1 MTSLR
6 EWAPVLV
13 AVTLPGL
20 GTLYQVG
27 QRDADNKAAQ
37 TKLSEIEKKVA
48 VSSDTVTATTLR
60 VEQLEARA
68 KMTDDALRD
77 LIRTMQRLDGN
88 VIAVCSATR
97 GAQCV
102 R

>member
-1 MTSLR
+1 MTTLKD
-6 EWAPVLV
+6 WAPVLV

-27 QRDADNKAAQ
+27 RQDADNKAAQ
-37 TKLSEIEKKVA
+37 VKIGEIEKKVA
-48 VSSDTVTATTLR
+48 ASSDAVTNATIR

-68 KMTDDALRD
+68 KVTDDALRD
-77 LIRTMQRLDGN
+77 LVRTMQRLDGN
-88 VIAVCSATR
+88 MIAVCSATR

>member
-1 MTSLR
+1 MTSLKD
-6 EWAPVLV
+6 WAPVVV

-20 GTLYQVG
+20 GTLYQIG

-37 TKLSEIEKKVA
+37 TKIGEIEKKVA
-48 VSSDTVTATTLR
+48 ASSDVVAATTVR

-68 KMTDDALRD
+68 KTTDDILRD
-77 LIRTMQRLDGN
+77 LSRTMQRLDGN
-88 VIAVCSATR
+88 MIAVCSATR